1 MFSNGERTV
10 TEALAYR
17 AGAREAAVEETAL
30 MAKLDA
36 ARQKLAAPFAPE
48 RIDLIAGVA
57 EALLGP
63 RRTIAS
69 GPAAHFAFWTRRAAL
84 MKLAQGFAARVPRH
98 TLARPRGLVFH
109 LPPQN
114 VETVFLY
121 SWALAYLAGNAN
133 IVRLPQAIS
142 AAMRAIVD
150 LFLEKLEAQG
160 DESQAFVHYPSQ
172 SDLGA
177 KISAL
182 SDARVVWGGDAK
194 VALFAPLPL
203 RNGGKSIWFGDRFSF
218 STVNGAALDKLDEP
232 ALRALAK
239 KLHNDVFVFDQMACS
254 SPHALYVVGE
264 AAAHSAATRRLL
276 DASALEWTMDD
287 PGSYVGHAI
296 GKMTAAFYAAG
307 TGRASSVNWRDTH
320 LTSIVASAPERQE
333 LRVGGG
339 FLSVVFVHS
348 LGEVASFIKESD
360 QTITYFGWERGEI
373 EAVAASR
380 TGPGVSRWAPI
391 GAALDF
397 DFVWDGYD
405 IPFELT
411 RLIRIS

>member
-1 MFSNGERTV
+1 VIEVLTHNARANESEVDEG
-10 TEALAYR
+10 AL
-17 AGAREAAVEETAL
+17 L
-30 MAKLDA
+30 AKLDT
-36 ARQKLAAPFAPE
+36 ARRHLAAPFAPE
-48 RIDLIAGVA
+48 RVDLVASVA
-57 EALLGP
+57 ETLLGP
-63 RRTIAS
+63 RRAAAS
-69 GPAAHFAFWTRRAAL
+69 GPATHFAFWTRRAAL
-84 MKLAQGFAARVPRH
+84 TKLAASFAARVPEN

-142 AAMRAIVD
+142 ARMRSIVD
-150 LFLEKLEAQG
+150 IFLERLKAQG
-160 DESQAFVHYPSQ
+160 DESQLFVHYPSQ
-172 SDLGA
+172 ADLGA
-177 KISAL
+177 KVSAR

-218 STVNGAALDKLDEP
+218 STINGEALNRLDEA

-264 AAAHSAATRRLL
+264 AAAHSAAVKRLL

-287 PGSYVGHAI
+287 PAGRVGHAI

-307 TGRASSVNWRDTH
+307 TGRASSVNWRDTN
-320 LTSIVASAPERQE
+320 LTSVVASAPERQD

-339 FLSVVFVHS
+339 FLSVVFIPALAEAVT
-348 LGEVASFIKESD
+348 FIRESD
-360 QTITYFGWERGEI
+360 QTITYFGWERDEI
-373 EAVAASR
+373 EEVAASR

-391 GAALDF
+391 GTALDF
-397 DFVWDGYD
+397 DFIWDGYD
-405 IPFELT
+405 IPVELT
-411 RLIRIS
+411 RLIRVS

>member
-1 MFSNGERTV
+1 MLTDV
-10 TEALAYR
+10 IAYG
-17 AGAREAAVEETAL
+17 AGAREAALDDEAL
-30 MAKLDA
+30 LTKLDEV
-36 ARQKLAAPFAPE
+36 RHRLAAPFAAE
-48 RIDLIAGVA
+48 RIDLVARVA
-57 EALLGP
+57 ETLLGP
-63 RRTIAS
+63 RRSTAS

-84 MKLAQGFAARVPRH
+84 SKLAASFAARVPPN

-121 SWALAYLAGNAN
+121 SWALSYLAGNAN
-133 IVRLPQAIS
+133 IVRLPHQIS
-142 AAMRAIVD
+142 ARMRAIVD
-150 LFLEKLEAQG
+150 LFLERLQAAG
-160 DESQAFVHYPSQ
+160 DDSQLFVHYPSQ
-172 SDLGA
+172 GDLGA

-218 STVNGAALDKLDEP
+218 STIKGEALEKLDEP

-254 SPHALYVVGE
+254 SPHALYVVGD
-264 AAAHSAATRRLL
+264 AAEHSATVQRLL

-287 PGSYVGHAI
+287 PAGRVGHAI
-296 GKMTAAFYAAG
+296 GKMTAAFYAAAN
-307 TGRASSVNWRDTH
+307 GRASSVNWRNTN
-320 LTSIVASAPERQE
+320 LTSFVASAPERQD

-339 FLSVVFVHS
+339 FLGVVFVRA
-348 LGEVASFIKESD
+348 LAEVASFIREAD

-391 GAALDF
+391 GTALDF
-397 DFVWDGYD
+397 DFIWDGYD

-411 RLIRIS
+411 RLVRIS

>member
-1 MFSNGERTV
+1 MLTDV
-10 TEALAYR
+10 IAYG
-17 AGAREAAVEETAL
+17 AGAREAALDDEAL
-30 MAKLDA
+30 LTKLDEV
-36 ARQKLAAPFAPE
+36 RHRLAAPFAAE
-48 RIDLIAGVA
+48 RIDLVARVA
-57 EALLGP
+57 ETLLGP
-63 RRTIAS
+63 RRSTAS

-84 MKLAQGFAARVPRH
+84 SKLAASVAARVPPN

-121 SWALAYLAGNAN
+121 SWALSYLAGNAN
-133 IVRLPQAIS
+133 IVRLPHQIS
-142 AAMRAIVD
+142 ARMRAIVD
-150 LFLEKLEAQG
+150 LFLERLQDAG
-160 DESQAFVHYPSQ
+160 DDSQLFVHYPPQ
-172 SDLGA
+172 GDLGA

-194 VALFAPLPL
+194 VALFAPLPF

-218 STVNGAALDKLDEP
+218 STIKGEALEKLDEP

-254 SPHALYVVGE
+254 SPHALYVVGD
-264 AAAHSAATRRLL
+264 AAEHSATVQRLL

-287 PGSYVGHAI
+287 PAGRVGHAI
-296 GKMTAAFYAAG
+296 GKMTAAFYAAAN
-307 TGRASSVNWRDTH
+307 GRASSVNWRNTN
-320 LTSIVASAPERQE
+320 LTSFVASAPERQD

-339 FLSVVFVHS
+339 FLGVVFVRA
-348 LGEVASFIKESD
+348 LAEVASFIREAD

-391 GAALDF
+391 GTALDF
-397 DFVWDGYD
+397 DFIWDGYD

-411 RLIRIS
+411 RLVRIS

>member
-1 MFSNGERTV
+1 V
-10 TEALAYR
+10 TEVLAYS
-17 AGAREAAVEETAL
+17 AGAREAAADENAL
-30 MAKLDA
+30 LAKLDA
-36 ARQKLAAPFAPE
+36 ARQHLAAPFAPE
-48 RIDLIAGVA
+48 RIDLVASVA
-57 EALLGP
+57 ETLLGP
-63 RRTIAS
+63 RRAAAS

-84 MKLAQGFAARVPRH
+84 MKLARSFAARVPEN

-133 IVRLPQAIS
+133 IVRLPHEIS
-142 AAMRAIVD
+142 ARMRAIVD
-150 LFLEKLEAQG
+150 LFLDRLAAAG
-160 DESQAFVHYPSQ
+160 DQSQFFVHYPSQ
-172 SDLGA
+172 GDLGA
-177 KISAL
+177 KISAR

-218 STVNGAALDKLDEP
+218 STINGAALDRLDEG

-264 AAAHSAATRRLL
+264 AATHSAAVRRLL

-287 PGSYVGHAI
+287 PNARVGHAI
-296 GKMTAAFYAAG
+296 GKMTAAFYAAA
-307 TGRASSVNWRDTH
+307 TGRASSVNWRDTN

-339 FLSVVFVHS
+339 FLSVVFVRS
-348 LGEVASFIKESD
+348 LAEVASFIRESD
-360 QTITYFGWERGEI
+360 QTITYFGWDRAEI

-380 TGPGVSRWAPI
+380 AGPGVSRWAPI
-391 GAALDF
+391 GTALDF
-397 DFVWDGYD
+397 DFIWDGYD

-411 RLIRIS
+411 RLIRVS

>member
-1 MFSNGERTV
+1 MTDV
-10 TEALAYR
+10 LAYSV
-17 AGAREAAVEETAL
+17 GARDAAVEESAL
-30 MAKLDA
+30 LSKLDT
-36 ARQKLAAPFAPE
+36 ARLQLAAPFASE
-48 RIDLIAGVA
+48 RVDLIAGVA
-57 EALLGP
+57 ETLLGS
-63 RRTIAS
+63 RRSTAS

-84 MKLAQGFAARVPRH
+84 AKIAANFAARVPSH
-98 TLARPRGLVFH
+98 ALARPRGLVFH

-121 SWALAYLAGNAN
+121 SWVLSYLAGNAN

-142 AAMRAIVD
+142 TRMRAIVD
-150 LFLEKLEAQG
+150 LFLERLEAAG
-160 DESQAFVHYPSQ
+160 EDSQLFVHYPSQ
-172 SDLGA
+172 NDLGA
-177 KISAL
+177 KISAK

-218 STVNGAALDKLDEP
+218 STVNGAALDRLDEA

-254 SPHALYVVGE
+254 SPHALYVVGD
-264 AAAHSAATRRLL
+264 AAAHSAGVRRLL
-276 DASALEWTMDD
+276 DASALEWAMDD
-287 PGSYVGHAI
+287 PAGRIGHAI

-307 TGRASSVNWRDTH
+307 TGRASSVNWQNTN
-320 LTSIVASAPERQE
+320 LTSFVAKAPERQD

-339 FLSVVFVHS
+339 FLSVVFVRS
-348 LGEVASFIKESD
+348 LDEVASFIRESD
-360 QTITYFGWERGEI
+360 QTITYFGWERGEV

-380 TGPGVSRWAPI
+380 VGPGVSRWAPI
-391 GAALDF
+391 GTALDF
-397 DFVWDGYD
+397 DFIWDGYD

-411 RLIRIS
+411 RLIRVS

>member
-1 MFSNGERTV
+1 MMMAPE
-10 TEALAYR
+10 TEVIAYR
-17 AGAREAAVEETAL
+17 AGAQAAVEEKAL
-30 MAKLDA
+30 LAKLDK
-36 ARQKLAAPFAPE
+36 ARQHLAAPFAPE
-48 RIDLIAGVA
+48 RVDLIAGVA
-57 EALLGP
+57 ETLLGP
-63 RRTIAS
+63 RRSTAS

-84 MKLAQGFAARVPRH
+84 TKLAQSFAARLPEN

-121 SWALAYLAGNAN
+121 SWALAYLSGAAN
-133 IVRLPQAIS
+133 IVRLPREIGAG
-142 AAMRAIVD
+142 MRAIVD
-150 LFLEKLEAQG
+150 LFLERLEAAG
-160 DESQAFVHYPSQ
+160 DESQLFVHYPSQ
-172 SDLGA
+172 GHLGA

-218 STVNGAALDKLDEP
+218 STIRGAALDELND
-232 ALRALAK
+232 AAVQTLAR

-254 SPHALYVVGE
+254 SPHALYVVGD
-264 AAAHSAATRRLL
+264 AAAHSAAVKRLL
-276 DASALEWTMDD
+276 DASALAWTMDD
-287 PGSYVGHAI
+287 PAGRVGHAI
-296 GKMTAAFYAAG
+296 GKMTAAFYAAAN
-307 TGRASSVNWRDTH
+307 GRASSVNWQNTH
-320 LTSIVASAPERQE
+320 LTSIVASAPERQD

-348 LGEVASFIKESD
+348 LAEVASFIRESD

-373 EAVAASR
+373 GAVAASR

-391 GAALDF
+391 GTALDF
-397 DFVWDGYD
+397 DFIWDGYD

-411 RLIRIS
+411 RLVRIS

>member
-1 MFSNGERTV
+1 MIV
-10 TEALAYR
+10 TEVLAYR
-17 AGAREAAVEETAL
+17 AGADDAAVDENAL
-30 MAKLDA
+30 LTKLDA
-36 ARQKLAAPFAPE
+36 ARQRLAAPFAPE
-48 RIDLIAGVA
+48 RIDLAASVA
-57 EALLGP
+57 ETLLGP
-63 RRTIAS
+63 RRSAAS

-84 MKLAQGFAARVPRH
+84 TKLAASFAARVPEH

-133 IVRLPQAIS
+133 IVRLPHEIS
-142 AAMRAIVD
+142 ARMRAIVD
-150 LFLEKLEAQG
+150 LFLDRLEAHG

-172 SDLGA
+172 GDLGA
-177 KISAL
+177 KISSL

-218 STVNGAALDKLDEP
+218 STISGAALDRLDGA
-232 ALRALAK
+232 ALRGLAK
-239 KLHNDVFVFDQMACS
+239 KLHNDVFIFDQMACS

-264 AAAHSAATRRLL
+264 ATTHSAAVRHLL
-276 DASALEWTMDD
+276 EASALEWTMDD
-287 PGSYVGHAI
+287 PKARVGHAI
-296 GKMTAAFYAAG
+296 GKMTAAFYAAAN
-307 TGRASSVNWRDTH
+307 GRASSVNWQNTH
-320 LTSIVASAPERQE
+320 LTSVVASAPERQE
-333 LRVGGG
+333 MRVGGG
-339 FLSVVFVHS
+339 FLSVVFVRS
-348 LGEVASFIKESD
+348 LAEVASFIRESD
-360 QTITYFGWERGEI
+360 QTITYFGWGRGEI

-391 GAALDF
+391 GTALDF
-397 DFVWDGYD
+397 DFIWDGYD

-411 RLIRIS
+411 RLVRIS

>member
-1 MFSNGERTV
+1 MTDV
-10 TEALAYR
+10 LAYS
-17 AGAREAAVEETAL
+17 AGAYETKDDERAL
-30 MAKLDA
+30 LAKLDV
-36 ARQKLAAPFAPE
+36 ARQQLAAPFAPE
-48 RIDLIAGVA
+48 RVDLIASVA
-57 EALLGP
+57 EALLGS
-63 RRTIAS
+63 RQSAAS

-84 MKLAQGFAARVPRH
+84 AKLAASFAARVPQH
-98 TLARPRGLVFH
+98 ALARPRGLVFH

-133 IVRLPQAIS
+133 IVRLPHEIS
-142 AAMRAIVD
+142 ARMRAIVD
-150 LFLEKLEAQG
+150 LFLDRLAARG
-160 DESQAFVHYPSQ
+160 DQSQLFVHYPSQ
-172 SDLGA
+172 SDLGT
-177 KISAL
+177 KISAR

-203 RNGGKSIWFGDRFSF
+203 RNGGKSIWFGGRFSF
-218 STVNGAALDKLDEP
+218 STINGAALDILDDD
-232 ALRALAK
+232 ALRARAK

-264 AAAHSAATRRLL
+264 AATHSAAVRRLL

-287 PGSYVGHAI
+287 PAGRVGHAI

-307 TGRASSVNWRDTH
+307 TGRASSVNWHNTN
-320 LTSIVASAPERQE
+320 LTSFVASAPERQD

-339 FLSVVFVHS
+339 FLGVVFVRS
-348 LGEVASFIKESD
+348 AADVASFIRESD

-373 EAVAASR
+373 ETVAASR

-391 GAALDF
+391 GTALDF
-397 DFVWDGYD
+397 DFIWDGYD

-411 RLIRIS
+411 RLIRVS

>member
-1 MFSNGERTV
+1 MTDV
-10 TEALAYR
+10 LAYNAR
-17 AGAREAAVEETAL
+17 ADEAKVDDDAL
-30 MAKLDA
+30 LTKLDA
-36 ARQKLAAPFAPE
+36 ARQQLAAPFAPE
-48 RIDLIAGVA
+48 RVDLVARIA
-57 EALLGP
+57 ETLLGP
-63 RRTIAS
+63 RRSTAS

-84 MKLAQGFAARVPRH
+84 AKIAVNFAARVPQH
-98 TLARPRGLVFH
+98 ALARPRGLVFH

-121 SWALAYLAGNAN
+121 SWALAYLSGNAN

-142 AAMRAIVD
+142 ARMRAIVD

-160 DESQAFVHYPSQ
+160 DTSQLFVHYPSQ
-172 SDLGA
+172 GDLGA
-177 KISAL
+177 KISAR

-218 STVNGAALDKLDEP
+218 STINGPALDKLDEP

-254 SPHALYVVGE
+254 SPHALYVVGD
-264 AAAHSAATRRLL
+264 ATTHSAGVRRLL

-287 PGSYVGHAI
+287 PAGRIGHAM

-307 TGRASSVNWRDTH
+307 AGLASSVNWQNTN
-320 LTSIVASAPERQE
+320 LTSFVASAPQRQD

-339 FLSVVFVHS
+339 FLSIVFVRS
-348 LGEVASFIKESD
+348 LDEVASFIRESD
-360 QTITYFGWERGEI
+360 QTITYFGWDRDEV

-380 TGPGVSRWAPI
+380 VGPGVSRWAPI
-391 GAALDF
+391 GTALDF
-397 DFVWDGYD
+397 DFIWDGYD

-411 RLIRIS
+411 RLIRVS

>member
-1 MFSNGERTV
+1 M
-10 TEALAYR
+10 TEVLAYS
-17 AGAREAAVEETAL
+17 ASAHETQTDAQAL
-30 MAKLDA
+30 LAQLDA
-36 ARQKLAAPFAPE
+36 ARGQLAAPFAPE
-48 RIDLIAGVA
+48 RVDLVASVA
-57 EALLGP
+57 EALLSSRGSP
-63 RRTIAS
+63 AS

-84 MKLAQGFAARVPRH
+84 AKLAASFAARVPQH

-133 IVRLPQAIS
+133 IVRLPQEIS
-142 AAMRAIVD
+142 ARMRAIVD
-150 LFLEKLEAQG
+150 LFLDRLAAQR
-160 DESQAFVHYPSQ
+160 DTSQLFLHYPSKG
-172 SDLGA
+172 DLGA
-177 KISAL
+177 KISAR

-218 STVNGAALDKLDEP
+218 STVNGAALDKLDEA

-264 AAAHSAATRRLL
+264 AAAHSAGVRRLL
-276 DASALEWTMDD
+276 DASAAEWTMDD
-287 PGSYVGHAI
+287 PAGRVGHAI

-307 TGRASSVNWRDTH
+307 TGRASSVSWQNTN
-320 LTSIVASAPERQE
+320 LTSFVASAPERQDI
-333 LRVGGG
+333 RVGGG
-339 FLSVVFVHS
+339 FLSVVFIRS
-348 LGEVASFIKESD
+348 LDEVPSFIRESD

-373 EAVAASR
+373 ETVAASR

-391 GAALDF
+391 GTALDF
-397 DFVWDGYD
+397 DFIWDGYD

-411 RLIRIS
+411 RLIRVS

>member
-1 MFSNGERTV
+1 MTDV
-10 TEALAYR
+10 LAYS
-17 AGAREAAVEETAL
+17 ASARDAEVQESAL
-30 MAKLDA
+30 LAKLDA
-36 ARQKLAAPFAPE
+36 ARQQLAAPFASE
-48 RIDLIAGVA
+48 RIDLVAGVA
-57 EALLGP
+57 DALLGS
-63 RRTIAS
+63 RQSTVS

-84 MKLAQGFAARVPRH
+84 AKIAANFAARVPQH
-98 TLARPRGLVFH
+98 ALARPRGLVFH

-121 SWALAYLAGNAN
+121 SWALSYLAGNAN

-142 AAMRAIVD
+142 ARMRAIVD
-150 LFLEKLEAQG
+150 LFLERLEAAG
-160 DESQAFVHYPSQ
+160 DESQLFVHYPSQ
-172 SDLGA
+172 GDLGA
-177 KISAL
+177 KISAR

-218 STVNGAALDKLDEP
+218 STVNGAALDKLDDV

-254 SPHALYVVGE
+254 SPHALYIVGE
-264 AAAHSAATRRLL
+264 AATHAAGVRRLL

-287 PGSYVGHAI
+287 PAGRIGHAI

-307 TGRASSVNWRDTH
+307 SGRASSVNWQNTN
-320 LTSIVASAPERQE
+320 LTSFVASAPERQD

-339 FLSVVFVHS
+339 FLGVVFVRS
-348 LGEVASFIKESD
+348 LDEVASFIRESD
-360 QTITYFGWERGEI
+360 QTITYFGWERGEV

-391 GAALDF
+391 GTALDF
-397 DFVWDGYD
+397 DFIWDGYD

-411 RLIRIS
+411 RLIRVS

>member
-1 MFSNGERTV
+1 M
-10 TEALAYR
+10 TEALAYA
-17 AGAREAAVEETAL
+17 AGAQAAVDENAL
-30 MAKLDA
+30 LARLDK
-36 ARQKLAAPFAPE
+36 ARQHLAAPFARE
-48 RIDLIAGVA
+48 RVDLVASVA

-63 RRTIAS
+63 RRSNAS

-84 MKLAQGFAARVPRH
+84 AKLAASFAARVPQH
-98 TLARPRGLVFH
+98 ALARPRGLVFH

-133 IVRLPQAIS
+133 LVRLPQAIS
-142 AAMRAIVD
+142 ARMRSIVD
-150 LFLEKLEAQG
+150 LFLERLEAAG
-160 DESQAFVHYPSQ
+160 DESQLFVHYPSQ
-172 SDLGA
+172 GDLGA
-177 KISAL
+177 KISAR

-218 STVNGAALDKLDEP
+218 STIRGAALEDLDSA

-254 SPHALYVVGE
+254 SPHALYIVGE
-264 AAAHSAATRRLL
+264 AAAHSAAVRRLL

-287 PGSYVGHAI
+287 PKAYVGHAI
-296 GKMTAAFYAAG
+296 GKMTAAFYAAAN
-307 TGRASSVNWRDTH
+307 GRASSVNWQNTH
-320 LTSIVASAPERQE
+320 LTSVVASAPERQE

-339 FLSVVFVHS
+339 FLSVVFVRS
-348 LGEVASFIKESD
+348 LAEVASFIRESD

-391 GAALDF
+391 GTALDF
-397 DFVWDGYD
+397 DFIWDGYD

-411 RLIRIS
+411 RLVRVS

>member
-1 MFSNGERTV
+1 MTDV
-10 TEALAYR
+10 LAYS
-17 AGAREAAVEETAL
+17 AGARDDVVEETAL
-30 MAKLDA
+30 LAKLDQ
-36 ARQKLAAPFAPE
+36 ARQHLAAPFAPE
-48 RIDLIAGVA
+48 RVDLIASVA

-63 RRTIAS
+63 RRATAS

-84 MKLAQGFAARVPRH
+84 MKLAKSFAARVPQH

-121 SWALAYLAGNAN
+121 SWALAYLAGAAN

-142 AAMRAIVD
+142 ARMRAIVD
-150 LFLEKLEAQG
+150 LFLERLEAAG
-160 DESQAFVHYPSQ
+160 DRSQFFVHYPSQ
-172 SDLGA
+172 GDLGA

-218 STVNGAALDKLDEP
+218 STINGAALDKLDEP
-232 ALRALAK
+232 ALRALAR

-264 AAAHSAATRRLL
+264 AATHSAAVKRLL
-276 DASALEWTMDD
+276 DFSALEWRMDD

-296 GKMTAAFYAAG
+296 GKMTAAFYAAA
-307 TGRASSVNWRDTH
+307 TARASSVNWRDTH
-320 LTSIVASAPERQE
+320 
-333 LRVGGG
+333 
-339 FLSVVFVHS
+339 
-348 LGEVASFIKESD
+348 SD
-360 QTITYFGWERGEI
+360 QHRRQRPRASGFPGGWR
-373 EAVAASR
+373 
-380 TGPGVSRWAPI
+380 VS
-391 GAALDF
+391 
-397 DFVWDGYD
+397 
-405 IPFELT
+405 
-411 RLIRIS
+411 

>member
-1 MFSNGERTV
+1 MIV
-10 TEALAYR
+10 TDVLAYS
-17 AGAREAAVEETAL
+17 AGVRDAKVNESAL

-36 ARQKLAAPFAPE
+36 ARQHLAAPFAPE
-48 RIDLIAGVA
+48 RVDLVASVA

-63 RRTIAS
+63 RRSGAS

-84 MKLAQGFAARVPRH
+84 AKLAASFGARVPKH
-98 TLARPRGLVFH
+98 ALARPRGLIFH

-121 SWALAYLAGNAN
+121 SWALSYLGGNAN
-133 IVRLPQAIS
+133 IVRLPHEIS
-142 AAMRAIVD
+142 AQMLAIVD
-150 LFLEKLEAQG
+150 LFLERLEARE
-160 DESQAFVHYPSQ
+160 ESQLFVHYPSQ
-172 SDLGA
+172 GDLGA
-177 KISAL
+177 KISAR

-218 STVNGAALDKLDEP
+218 STINGAALDKLDAA

-264 AAAHSAATRRLL
+264 AAAHSVAVRRLL
-276 DASALEWTMDD
+276 DATALAWTMDD
-287 PGSYVGHAI
+287 PAGRVGHAI
-296 GKMTAAFYAAG
+296 GKMTAAFYAAAS
-307 TGRASSVNWRDTH
+307 GRASSVNWRNTN
-320 LTSIVASAPERQE
+320 LTSFVARAPARQD

-339 FLSVVFVHS
+339 FLGVVFVRS
-348 LGEVASFIKESD
+348 LDEITGFIRESD

-373 EAVAASR
+373 EAVAALR

-391 GAALDF
+391 GTALDF
-397 DFVWDGYD
+397 DFIWDGYD